1 MRKRRPGYTLLE
13 VLLAMAIAVMLLAAV
28 YSVIGYQLRQAQA
41 GRDLIEQAT
50 LARAILNKID
60 ADVRVTLTLGDPA
73 RFRRQ
78 PEGQSGGSG
87 GGSGTGTSGTGTS
100 GTGTSTTPTTGTG
113 ATGTNNASGANTSGT
128 PAAGSSGTGTTDG
141 GTATATSVV
150 TIPLGV
156 IGGAND
162 LHLFGSKFP
171 NEVYDSAGQVTCDQ
185 RRISYWIGD
194 GDAGLCRLEQR
205 LVTSEE
211 GASTSLPGDVEKYV
225 LAPEARSLDV
235 SYFDGS
241 SWLDSWDS
249 TELGPDE
256 KTPRGSPRAIKVRV
270 GLAQPNRKDGELK
283 YHTHVILIPTAGGT
297 PPATTPD
304 TAEAAATTTS
314 PP

>member
-60 ADVRVTLTLGDPA
+60 ADVRATLTLGDPA

-78 PEGQSGGSG
+78 PESQSGGSG
-87 GGSGTGTSGTGTS
+87 GGSGGGMGTSGTGA
-100 GTGTSTTPTTGTG
+100 STTPMTGTG
-113 ATGTNNASGANTSGT
+113 AAGANASGANTAGT
-128 PAAGSSGTGTTDG
+128 PAADTSGAAGAATT
-141 GTATATSVV
+141 TTPV

-156 IGGAND
+156 IGGTND

-171 NEVYDSAGQVTCDQ
+171 NEVYDGSQVTCDQ
-185 RRISYWIGD
+185 RRISYWLGD
-194 GDAGLCRLEQR
+194 SDAGLCRLEQK
-205 LVTSEE
+205 LVTSED
-211 GASTSLPGDVEKYV
+211 GASTSLPGDVENYV
-225 LAPEARSLDV
+225 LAAEVKSFEV

-241 SWLDSWDS
+241 SWLGSWDS

-256 KTPRGSPRAIKVRV
+256 KTPKGSPRAIKIRV
-270 GLAQPNRKDGELK
+270 GLTQPNRKDGELK
-283 YHTHVILIPTAGGT
+283 YHTHVILIPTAGAA